1 MVKNNN
7 NVRFLEFLRSEIS
20 FWLAIVGIIVGAV
33 ITFNKIEARVLASEV
48 KVEETSFLLSEI
60 DKKVDQ
66 LLINQA
72 KTQKDIEYLINKGK

>member
-48 KVEETSFLLSEI
+48 KVKETSFLLSEI